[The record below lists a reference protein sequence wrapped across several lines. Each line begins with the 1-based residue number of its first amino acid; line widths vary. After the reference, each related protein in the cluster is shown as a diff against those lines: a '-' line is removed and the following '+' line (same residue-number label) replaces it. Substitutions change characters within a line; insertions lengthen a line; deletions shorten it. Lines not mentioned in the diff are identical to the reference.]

1 MWACIQRGVVVV
13 VKLQS
18 RFTQCCSVTT
28 DILKN
33 IFLFSLFAPQCKQT
47 LYYTGPL
54 NPPLWHLHM
63 AGKCFIFAPICL
75 HCCIA
80 YLTACSDIWVWP
92 FCAACA
98 NHWNKSIDIKI
109 IKPFTFYCNS
119 DFFPFILRS
128 DGRVFCS
135 SAERERADND
145 HQLVAISGMLTCY

>member
-1 MWACIQRGVVVV
+1 MWACIQKGVVVG

-18 RFTQCCSVTT
+18 RLTQCCSVTT
-28 DILKN
+28 DISKN
-33 IFLFSLFAPQCKQT
+33 IFLISFFAPQCKQT

-63 AGKCFIFAPICL
+63 AGKCFVFAPICL

-80 YLTACSDIWVWP
+80 NLAACSDIWVWP

-98 NHWNKSIDIKI
+98 NQWNKSIDIKI

-119 DFFPFILRS
+119 DFFFL
-128 DGRVFCS
+128 S
-135 SAERERADND
+135 SYALTVKFFVPLQNEREQIMTTNLWLF
-145 HQLVAISGMLTCY
+145 QVC